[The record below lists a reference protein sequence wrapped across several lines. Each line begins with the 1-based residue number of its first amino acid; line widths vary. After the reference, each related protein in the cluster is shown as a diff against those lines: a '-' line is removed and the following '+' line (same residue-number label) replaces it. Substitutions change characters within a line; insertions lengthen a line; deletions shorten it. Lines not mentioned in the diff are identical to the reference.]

1 MTRVCSCTA
10 PHPHKRIVLT
20 GGPGAGKTAVLEL
33 SHQFF
38 CKHLVMVPEAASLLF
53 RGGFPRGDKP
63 AQRAAT
69 QRAIFRVQRELET
82 SIEAADHAAAIFCDR
97 GTVDGAA
104 YWPGPNTL
112 WSEVG
117 VDRDAELSR
126 YHTVLH
132 LRVPH
137 ADDYNNDN
145 AMRIET
151 AEEAARIDERIA
163 EAWHGHPRVF
173 TIESSTSFLDKAHR
187 ALDLL
192 EAELPPCCRRP
203 K

>member
-1 MTRVCSCTA
+1 MTRVCECTA
-10 PHPHKRIVLT
+10 PHPHKHIVLT

-33 SHQFF
+33 AHQFF

-53 RGGFPRGDKP
+53 RGGFPRGANV
-63 AQRAAT
+63 AQQAAT
-69 QRAIFRVQRELET
+69 QRAIFHVQRELEAAT
-82 SIEAADHAAAIFCDR
+82 EAADHAAALLCDR

-104 YWPGPNTL
+104 YWPGPSTL

-117 VDRDAELSR
+117 VRREDELLR

-137 ADDYNNDN
+137 ARDYNNDN

-151 AEEAARIDERIA
+151 VEQAARIDERIV
-163 EAWHGHPRVF
+163 EAWKGHPRVF
-173 TIESSTSFLDKAHR
+173 TIDSSASFLDKAHR

-192 EAELPPCCRRP
+192 EAELPPCCRR
-203 K
+203 KK